1 MIAIAPPYYKELLN
15 YTKWLN
21 KRKLQYKVIEGE
33 ERLTSDDILLLC
45 GGADVGKRVKRD
57 TREFRLIAEAIK
69 LEIPILGICRG
80 MQIVNVFLGGTLVDD
95 IVSESLTHA
104 SNKKSLSL
112 DENLNTTASNFHQ
125 VKFVNKIFSVNS
137 RHHQCINECGTGVN
151 IIAKSKDNN
160 PEAATVGQ
168 NIFLVQWHPERDEVY
183 DTLAEKIISNWLILK
198 NKRYD
203 SKKCRE
209 RISS

>member
-1 MIAIAPPYYKELLN
+1 MIAITPPHVEELSN
-15 YTKWLN
+15 YIEWLN
-21 KRKLQYKVIEGE
+21 KRKLQFKVLEGE
-33 ERLTSDDILLLC
+33 ERLTSKDILLLC
-45 GGADVGKRVKRD
+45 GGADVGKRITRD
-57 TREFRLIAEAIK
+57 TREYQLIDEAIK
-69 LEIPILGICRG
+69 LDIPILGICRG
-80 MQIVNVFLGGTLVDD
+80 MQIVNVFLGGTLIDD
-95 IVSESLTHA
+95 IVSESLNHS
-104 SNKKSLSL
+104 SNKKSLAL

-125 VKFVNKIFSVNS
+125 VKFINKTFFVNS
-137 RHHQCINECGTGVN
+137 RHHQCINKCGVGVN
-151 IIAKSKDNN
+151 IIAKSEDNI